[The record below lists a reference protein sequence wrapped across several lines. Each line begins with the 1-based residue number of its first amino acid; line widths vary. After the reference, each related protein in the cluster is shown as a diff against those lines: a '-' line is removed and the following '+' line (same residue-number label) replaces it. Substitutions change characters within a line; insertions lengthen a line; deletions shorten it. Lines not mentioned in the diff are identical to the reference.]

1 LLEWSL
7 GAASDDHAA
16 LDGGLSARIGKR
28 TAENSSFSLRV
39 GWLSSDPV
47 VVILSL
53 ENGLRDSWIA
63 KFSRCA
69 HLRTW
74 GSAPP
79 DQGTPSRTLT
89 PVTLEGRRHPGSS
102 AWAGASH
109 LDVVDSPDPLARA
122 SRSGPTV
129 QHGPDGGGSVGSRGR
144 LLSSSPFDTLRRQ
157 TLLFRQ
163 LWEPTHAPK
172 HVRPRCEVS

>member
-1 LLEWSL
+1 MTAVHTIFHSSLLAGSL
-7 GAASDDHAA
+7 PAAPRLLSRLFLRLGVRFYARFLAGMVLLFDLLKRKQASSESSADGTAAVPSDVDVAQRKV
-16 LDGGLSARIGKR
+16 ARRPIGR
-28 TAENSSFSLRV
+28 
-39 GWLSSDPV
+39 
-47 VVILSL
+47 
-53 ENGLRDSWIA
+53 
-63 KFSRCA
+63 
-69 HLRTW
+69 
-74 GSAPP
+74 
-79 DQGTPSRTLT
+79 
-89 PVTLEGRRHPGSS
+89 SS
-102 AWAGASH
+102 AWACASH